1 MTDNLTKE
9 QRHKNMCSIKSTGT
23 KIEKDVSKALRR
35 LGYRFRKNVKTLP
48 GRPDIAVKKYK
59 IALFLDSCFFHKCP
73 EHFKKPKSNL
83 EYWEPKIQRN
93 IERDKEINEYYKTN
107 NWHILRVW
115 EHEIKK
121 DFDKTIIKIQKF
133 IDKYS

>member
-9 QRHKNMCSIKSTGT
+9 QRHKNMCNIQSTGT
-23 KIEKDVSKALRR
+23 KIEKDVSKALWN

-48 GRPDIAVKKYK
+48 GKPDIAVKKYK
-59 IALFLDSCFFHKCP
+59 IAVFLDSCFFHKCP

-93 IERDKEINEYYKTN
+93 IKRDKEVSRYYKAN

-133 IDKYS
+133 IDKNS